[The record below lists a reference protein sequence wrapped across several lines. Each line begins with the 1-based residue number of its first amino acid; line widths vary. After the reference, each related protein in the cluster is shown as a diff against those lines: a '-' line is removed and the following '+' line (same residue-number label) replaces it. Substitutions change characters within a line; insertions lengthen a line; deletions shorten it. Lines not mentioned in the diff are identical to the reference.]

1 MEALIFC
8 IISAG
13 PPSNR
18 PPQMALAPVLLPW
31 AVAPDPDFFEFFVIV
46 LNLIETPEG
55 TKS

>member
-1 MEALIFC
+1 LIFC